1 MGATTKKNRNG
12 GYNEDGETSRNGGYI
27 KEGETSAVVLIRQLQ
42 AVSACCAQAAV
53 SSDRPKDEFGQT
65 LRKYLGHSGEK
76 KA

>member
-1 MGATTKKNRNG
+1 
-12 GYNEDGETSRNGGYI
+12 
-27 KEGETSAVVLIRQLQ
+27 
-42 AVSACCAQAAV
+42 V